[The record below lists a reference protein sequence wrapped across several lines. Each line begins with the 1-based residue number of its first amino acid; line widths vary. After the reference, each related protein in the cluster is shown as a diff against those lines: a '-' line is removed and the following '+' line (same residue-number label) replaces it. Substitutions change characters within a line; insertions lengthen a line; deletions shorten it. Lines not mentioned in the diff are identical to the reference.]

1 MKRNRKDNEIAVA
14 EHVRGNLECT
24 PIPVGHLGFVHSS
37 QAVLFVFVED
47 LQETALGQIH
57 SGNLS
62 LHDTVV
68 AAQFFALHRDGATVL
83 VVQLQRQLGRGLL
96 VNDIGENCL
105 RVSNQ
110 VLLRQDNLW
119 LMSAPA
125 KTVFTSASS
134 SASYTTKRRC

>member
-1 MKRNRKDNEIAVA
+1 MKRNRKDDEIAVA

-24 PIPVGHLGFVHSS
+24 PIPVGHLGFVHGSHP
-37 QAVLFVFVED
+37 VLLVFVED
-47 LQETALGQIH
+47 LQEAALGQIH

-68 AAQFFALHRDGATVL
+68 AAQLFALHGDGAAVL
-83 VVQLQRQLGRGLL
+83 VVQLQRELRRGLL
-96 VNDIGENCL
+96 VNDIGENRF

-110 VLLRQDNLW
+110 VLLRQGNLQ
-119 LMSAPA
+119 LMPADA